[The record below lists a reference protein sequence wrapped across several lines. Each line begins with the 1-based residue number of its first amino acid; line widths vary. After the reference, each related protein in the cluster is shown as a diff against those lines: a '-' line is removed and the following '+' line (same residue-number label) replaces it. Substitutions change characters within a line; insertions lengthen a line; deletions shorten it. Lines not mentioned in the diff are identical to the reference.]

1 MKIAVLGTGS
11 VGRALAAGL
20 AGAGHEVCMGT
31 RDVRSTIAR
40 DDADQYG
47 VSLSQWMADN
57 PVVELATYADCAAA
71 GDLVINATNGQA
83 SLLALEAAGSENLAG
98 KVLIDTANPL
108 DFSQGFPPTLF
119 VRDTDSLGERI
130 QRAFPHA
137 RVVKSLNTLTA
148 GLMLNP
154 SSLGAPSAVFV
165 SGDDPAAKKEVVDL
179 LAGFGWEQILDLGGI
194 STARGVEM
202 LMTMWLQLMG
212 MFGDASFN
220 WAIVR

>member
-11 VGRALAAGL
+11 AGRALAAGM

-31 RDVRSTIAR
+31 RDVQATIDR
-40 DDADQYG
+40 DDVDQFG
-47 VSLSQWMADN
+47 VSLSQWMSDN
-57 PVVELATYADCAAA
+57 PAVGIAVFSDCAAA

-130 QRAFPHA
+130 QRAFPQS
-137 RVVKSLNTLTA
+137 RVVKSLNTLNA

-165 SGDDPAAKKEVVDL
+165 SGDDPGAKQQVVDL
-179 LAGFGWEQILDLGGI
+179 LTGFGWEHVLDLGGI

-202 LMTMWLQLMG
+202 LMPMWLQLMG

>member
-1 MKIAVLGTGS
+1 
-11 VGRALAAGL
+11 
-20 AGAGHEVCMGT
+20 
-31 RDVRSTIAR
+31 
-40 DDADQYG
+40 
-47 VSLSQWMADN
+47 
-57 PVVELATYADCAAA
+57 
-71 GDLVINATNGQA
+71 
-83 SLLALEAAGSENLAG
+83 
-98 KVLIDTANPL
+98 VLIDTANPL

-165 SGDDPAAKKEVVDL
+165 SGDDPAAKQEVVDL
-179 LAGFGWEQILDLGGI
+179 LAGFGWEQVLDLGGI

-202 LMTMWLQLMG
+202 LMPMWLQLMG